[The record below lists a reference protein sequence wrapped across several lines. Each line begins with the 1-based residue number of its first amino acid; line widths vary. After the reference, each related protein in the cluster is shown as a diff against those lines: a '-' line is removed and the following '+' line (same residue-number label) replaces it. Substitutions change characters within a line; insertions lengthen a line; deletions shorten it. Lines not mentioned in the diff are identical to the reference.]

1 MIQPINI
8 AQFDAARFDILKM
21 PIAKVMAA
29 WAQFGDSRP
38 LLGSVS
44 NQKNTVADNLAEAVC
59 LNKVTMDAIR
69 NVQPAGPSPFAVAPN
84 WAPQPPT
91 LDPVLATVAN
101 RASADALDA
110 LQAVQALKDSIKN
123 DLTHISARL
132 SIESTDRQF
141 DQAQIKDGIDRLTR
155 KVEGVKIDDRKVEEA
170 VAKVVADA
178 FAPFKQ
184 AVEAVGAQAVVADL
198 SSVRVVSTETCLD
211 AFGVNV
217 LDRNGNQ
224 LSVDIWNDPTAPAVD
239 PHFIWTESILQHL
252 LLSQD
257 TGENVWFGGPK
268 GTGKSETARQFAAV
282 TGRAFKRIN
291 FHKYTSA
298 EDYIGAVGLEGGQT
312 VFKRGDFLAAFTHPS
327 TVILLDEV
335 TNADPG
341 ELAPLNGFLEPNS
354 AVSFGGGVQTRAPGV
369 LVFAAD
375 NTLGNG
381 DDSGRYAGTRAMNSA
396 LVDRFARVIEFG
408 YLPLSSEVEA
418 VVRHTGCKE
427 ELAEHILTAVRV
439 AREKVQTG
447 EVIDAPSIRSVIAFI
462 RALRVLPIDK
472 AWATTIAA
480 RQPVESLPG
489 LTAIYLSCISE
500 PTINQY
506 L

>member
-1 MIQPINI
+1 MNQI
-8 AQFDAARFDILKM
+8 AQIKNEILKL
-21 PIAKVMAA
+21 PIARVLGA
-29 WAQFGDSRP
+29 WDLHGDSRP

-44 NQKNTVADNLAEAVC
+44 NQKNTAADLLAEAVYR
-59 LNKVTMDAIR
+59 NTVTLDAIR
-69 NVQPAGPSPFAVAPN
+69 NAPPAAPPASAIPQADPAVA
-84 WAPQPPT
+84 A
-91 LDPVLATVAN
+91 VAG
-101 RASADALDA
+101 RAAADALDA
-110 LQAVQALKDSIKN
+110 LQAVRDLKDGLKN
-123 DLTHISARL
+123 DLTQLSTRL

-141 DQAQIKDGIDRLTR
+141 DQAQIKTSIERLAQV
-155 KVEGVKIDDRKVEEA
+155 KVDDRKVEEA

-184 AVEAVGAQAVVADL
+184 AVEAAGAQAVVADL

-217 LDRNGNQ
+217 LDRAGNQ
-224 LSVDIWNDPTAPAVD
+224 LTVDIWNDPTAPAVD

-298 EDYIGAVGLEGGQT
+298 EDYIGAVGLENGQT

-354 AVSFGGGVQTRAPGV
+354 AVSFGGSVQSRAPGV

-381 DDSGRYAGTRAMNSA
+381 DDSGRYAGTRSMNSA
-396 LVDRFARVIEFG
+396 LVDRFARIVQFE
-408 YLPLSSEVEA
+408 YLPMNKEVEA
-418 VVRHTGCKE
+418 VVRHTGCTE
-427 ELAEHILTAVRV
+427 DLARHVLKAINV
-439 AREKVQTG
+439 ARSKVTTG
-447 EVIDAPSIRSVIAFI
+447 DIVDAPSIRSVIAFI
-462 RALRVLPIDK
+462 RALPMLNVED
-472 AWATTIAA
+472 AWNCAVVK
-480 RQPVESLPG
+480 RQPSESHAAL
-489 LTAIYLSCISE
+489 ASVYAACID
-500 PTINQY
+500 PVFITDQLN
-506 L
+506 

>member
-1 MIQPINI
+1 MNQL
-8 AQFDAARFDILKM
+8 AQIKNEILKL
-21 PIAKVMAA
+21 PIARVMGA
-29 WAQFGDSRP
+29 WYLYGDSRP

-44 NQKNTVADNLAEAVC
+44 NQKNTAADLLAEAVT
-59 LNKVTMDAIR
+59 LNKLTLDAIR
-69 NVQPAGPSPFAVAPN
+69 TAPPSTPPASAPVGADPAVVAVAG
-84 WAPQPPT
+84 
-91 LDPVLATVAN
+91 
-101 RASADALDA
+101 RAASDALDA
-110 LQAVQALKDSIKN
+110 LQAVQALKDALKS

-141 DQAQIKDGIDRLTR
+141 DQAQIKDGIEKLA
-155 KVEGVKIDDRKVEEA
+155 KQVGKVKIDDRKVEEA

-184 AVEAVGAQAVVADL
+184 AVEAAGAQAVIADL

-217 LDRNGNQ
+217 LDRAGNQ
-224 LSVDIWNDPTAPAVD
+224 LTVDIWNDPTAPAVD

-354 AVSFGGGVQTRAPGV
+354 AVSFGGSVQSRAPGV

-381 DDSGRYAGTRAMNSA
+381 DDSGRYAGTRSMNSA

-418 VVRHTGCKE
+418 VVRHTGCDAK
-427 ELAEHILTAVRV
+427 LAEHIMVAVGI

-447 EVIDAPSIRSVIAFI
+447 EVIDAPSIRSVIAVV
-462 RALRVLPIDK
+462 RALKILPLDK

-480 RQPVESLPG
+480 RQPAESLPG
-489 LTAIYLSCISE
+489 LTAIYLSAISE
-500 PTINQY
+500 ETINKY

>member
-1 MIQPINI
+1 MTDTQIKLE
-8 AQFDAARFDILKM
+8 ILKL
-21 PIAKVMAA
+21 PLAQVLGAYASRSPTPLTGTAA
-29 WAQFGDSRP
+29 EQKSKAADWLVGCVRANSITLTDIKAAAPSAPFQSAGADTAVAGAVGATAIRAEEAALKAIEAVKKLAQRFGDDIT
-38 LLGSVS
+38 
-44 NQKNTVADNLAEAVC
+44 N
-59 LNKVTMDAIR
+59 
-69 NVQPAGPSPFAVAPN
+69 
-84 WAPQPPT
+84 
-91 LDPVLATVAN
+91 
-101 RASADALDA
+101 
-110 LQAVQALKDSIKN
+110 
-123 DLTHISARL
+123 
-132 SIESTDRQF
+132 
-141 DQAQIKDGIDRLTR
+141 DRLAR
-155 KVEGVKIDDRKVEEA
+155 VQEDENLRAEIKGLAKKVGETKIDDRKVEEA

-178 FAPFKQ
+178 FAPFRK
-184 AVEAVGAQAVVADL
+184 AVEAAGAQAVIADL
-198 SSVRVVSTETCLD
+198 SSVSVVDTKTCLD
-211 AFGVNV
+211 AFGVEV
-217 LDRNGNQ
+217 LDRKGDPMK
-224 LSVDIWNDPTAPAVD
+224 VDIWNDPSAPAVD
-239 PHFIWTESILQHL
+239 PNFIWTHDILQHL
-252 LLSQD
+252 ILSQD
-257 TGENVWFGGPK
+257 SGENVWFGGPK

-298 EDYIGAVGLEGGQT
+298 EDYIGAVGLENGQT

-381 DDSGRYAGTRAMNSA
+381 DDSGRYAGTRSMNSA
-396 LVDRFARVIEFG
+396 LVDRFARVVQFD
-408 YLPLSSEVEA
+408 YLPVQSEVDA
-418 VVRHTGCKE
+418 VVRHTGCDPK
-427 ELAEHILTAVRV
+427 LAEHILSAVRV

-447 EVIDAPSIRSVIAFI
+447 EVIDAPSIRSVIAFV

-500 PTINQY
+500 TTINQ
-506 L
+506 LL

>member
-1 MIQPINI
+1 MAKVITPITLDLLKLPIGVILGAHSVYNGNGALSGTLSEMKLQAVGNLHFLI
-8 AQFDAARFDILKM
+8 ESGALTLQDVARCA
-21 PIAKVMAA
+21 PIATTAPNV
-29 WAQFGDSRP
+29 AQ
-38 LLGSVS
+38 
-44 NQKNTVADNLAEAVC
+44 QADTL
-59 LNKVTMDAIR
+59 
-69 NVQPAGPSPFAVAPN
+69 AVA
-84 WAPQPPT
+84 A
-91 LDPVLATVAN
+91 VAN
-101 RASADALDA
+101 RAEQSALDA
-110 LQAVQALKDSIKN
+110 HQVLGKVKDALREMATRLKDEK
-123 DLTHISARL
+123 A
-132 SIESTDRQF
+132 DRIQGLE
-141 DQAQIKDGIDRLTR
+141 DIKDGISKLST
-155 KVEGVKIDDRKVEEA
+155 KMEGVQVDDRKVEEA

-198 SSVRVVSTETCLD
+198 SSVHVVETKTC
-211 AFGVNV
+211 AEVFGVDV
-217 LDRNGNQ
+217 LDRKGDP
-224 LSVDIWNDPTAPAVD
+224 LTVDIWNDPSAPAID
-239 PHFIWTESILQHL
+239 PNFIWTEAILDHL
-252 LLSQD
+252 ILSQI

-268 GTGKSETARQFAAV
+268 GTGKSETARQFAAY

-298 EDYIGAVGLEGGQT
+298 EDYIGAVGLENGQT
-312 VFKRGDFLAAFTHPS
+312 LFKRGDFLSAFTHPS

-354 AVSFGGGVQTRAPGV
+354 AVSFGGAVQRRAPGV

-396 LVDRFARVIEFG
+396 LVDRFARVVQFD
-408 YLPLSSEVEA
+408 YLPMSSEVEA
-418 VVRHTGCKE
+418 IVRHTGCDAK
-427 ELAEHILTAVRV
+427 LAEHIMVAIGI

-447 EVIDAPSIRSVIAFI
+447 EVIDAPSIRSVIAFV
-462 RALRVLPIDK
+462 RALQVLPIDK

-480 RQPVESLPG
+480 RQPAESLPG
-489 LTAIYLSCISE
+489 LTAIYLSAISE
-500 PTINQY
+500 ETINKY

>member
-1 MIQPINI
+1 MNQLINI
-8 AQFDAARFDILKM
+8 AQIKNEILKL
-21 PIAKVMAA
+21 PIARVMGA
-29 WAQFGDSRP
+29 WYLYGDSRP

-44 NQKNTVADNLAEAVC
+44 NQKNTAADLLAEAVT
-59 LNKVTMDAIR
+59 LNKLTLDSIR
-69 NVQPAGPSPFAVAPN
+69 TAPPSTPPASAPVGADPAVVAVAG
-84 WAPQPPT
+84 
-91 LDPVLATVAN
+91 
-101 RASADALDA
+101 RAASDALDA
-110 LQAVQALKDSIKN
+110 LQAVQDLRDSIKN
-123 DLTHISARL
+123 DMTQISTRL
-132 SIESTDRQF
+132 SIETTDRQF
-141 DQAQIKDGIDRLTR
+141 DQAQIKTSIERLAQV
-155 KVEGVKIDDRKVEEA
+155 KVDDRKVQEA

-198 SSVRVVSTETCLD
+198 SSVHVVETKTCAD

-217 LDRNGNQ
+217 LDRAGNQ
-224 LSVDIWNDPTAPAVD
+224 LSVDIWNDPAAPAID
-239 PHFIWTESILQHL
+239 PNFIWTEGILQHL

-257 TGENVWFGGPK
+257 TGESIWFGGPK

-298 EDYIGAVGLEGGQT
+298 EDYIGAVGLENGQT
-312 VFKRGDFLAAFTHPS
+312 VFKRGDFLSAFTHPS

-354 AVSFGGGVQTRAPGV
+354 AVSFGGAVQRRAPGV

-381 DDSGRYAGTRAMNSA
+381 DDSGRYAGTRSMNSA
-396 LVDRFARVIEFG
+396 LVDRFARVVQFD

-418 VVRHTGCKE
+418 IVRHTGCDAK
-427 ELAEHILTAVRV
+427 LAEHIMVAVGI

-447 EVIDAPSIRSVIAFI
+447 EVIDAPSIRSVIAFV
-462 RALRVLPIDK
+462 RALKILPLDK

-480 RQPVESLPG
+480 RQPAESLPG
-489 LTAIYLSCISE
+489 LTAIYLSAISE
-500 PTINQY
+500 ETINKY

>member
-1 MIQPINI
+1 
-8 AQFDAARFDILKM
+8 
-21 PIAKVMAA
+21 MAA

-44 NQKNTVADNLAEAVC
+44 NQKNTVADHLAEAVC

-69 NVQPAGPSPFAVAPN
+69 NVQATGP
-84 WAPQPPT
+84 APQPYNPFNT
-91 LDPVLATVAN
+91 AADPAVVAVAG
-101 RASADALDA
+101 RAASDALDA
-110 LQAVQALKDSIKN
+110 LQAVQALKDSIKS

-141 DQAQIKDGIDRLTR
+141 DQAQIKDGIEKLA
-155 KVEGVKIDDRKVEEA
+155 KQVGKVKIDDRKVEEA
-170 VAKVVADA
+170 VGKVVADA

-184 AVEAVGAQAVVADL
+184 AVEAAGAQAVVADL
-198 SSVRVVSTETCLD
+198 SSVHVVGTETCLD

-239 PHFIWTESILQHL
+239 PNFIWTEGILQHL

-257 TGENVWFGGPK
+257 TGESIWFGGPK

-298 EDYIGAVGLEGGQT
+298 EDYIGAVGLENGQT
-312 VFKRGDFLAAFTHPS
+312 IFKRGDFLSAFTHPS

-335 TNADPG
+335 TNCDPG

-354 AVSFGGGVQTRAPGV
+354 AVSFGGSVQSRAPGV

-375 NTLGNG
+375 NTLEI
-381 DDSGRYAGTRAMNSA
+381 GRAH
-396 LVDRFARVIEFG
+396 V
-408 YLPLSSEVEA
+408 
-418 VVRHTGCKE
+418 
-427 ELAEHILTAVRV
+427 
-439 AREKVQTG
+439 
-447 EVIDAPSIRSVIAFI
+447 
-462 RALRVLPIDK
+462 
-472 AWATTIAA
+472 
-480 RQPVESLPG
+480 
-489 LTAIYLSCISE
+489 
-500 PTINQY
+500 
-506 L
+506 

>member
-1 MIQPINI
+1 MATKIS
-8 AQFDAARFDILKM
+8 
-21 PIAKVMAA
+21 PIALDLLKLPIGVILGAHAIYNGKDVLGGTPADMKSRAVFNLTA
-29 WAQFGDSRP
+29 LIESGALTISDVARCTPASVATPNVAQ
-38 LLGSVS
+38 
-44 NQKNTVADNLAEAVC
+44 QADTL
-59 LNKVTMDAIR
+59 
-69 NVQPAGPSPFAVAPN
+69 AVA
-84 WAPQPPT
+84 A
-91 LDPVLATVAN
+91 VAN
-101 RASADALDA
+101 RAEQSALDA
-110 LQAVQALKDSIKN
+110 HQLLVKVKGALHEVATRLKDEK
-123 DLTHISARL
+123 A
-132 SIESTDRQF
+132 DRIQGLEE
-141 DQAQIKDGIDRLTR
+141 IKDGINKLST
-155 KVEGVKIDDRKVEEA
+155 KVEQVKVDDRKVEEA

-178 FAPFKQ
+178 FAPFKA
-184 AVEAVGAQAVVADL
+184 AVEAAGAQAVVADL

-217 LDRNGNQ
+217 LDRAGNQ
-224 LSVDIWNDPTAPAVD
+224 LTVDIWNDPTSPAVD
-239 PHFIWTESILQHL
+239 PNFIWTESILQHL

-257 TGENVWFGGPK
+257 TGESIWFGGPK

-354 AVSFGGGVQTRAPGV
+354 AVSFGGAVQRRAPGV

-396 LVDRFARVIEFG
+396 LVDRFARVVQFD

-418 VVRHTGCKE
+418 VVRHTGCDAK
-427 ELAEHILTAVRV
+427 LAEHIMVAVGI

-447 EVIDAPSIRSVIAFI
+447 EVIDAPSIRSVIAFV
-462 RALRVLPIDK
+462 RALKILPLDK

-480 RQPVESLPG
+480 RQPAESLPG
-489 LTAIYLSCISE
+489 LTAIYLSAISE
-500 PTINQY
+500 ETINKY